1 MSIILYLNVGTAGI
15 SERDN
20 SSEEDPIVYNDE
32 YGGLT
37 QNEVEWLAHVSLNS
51 PEIRER
57 KDLPKHSKLSRWLI
71 YHGVDS
77 PKTLL
82 CYLSITAMISVAINI
97 TPIVNKAIPIAIILI
112 P

>member
-1 MSIILYLNVGTAGI
+1 M

-37 QNEVEWLAHVSLNS
+37 QNEVEWLADVALNS

-57 KDLPKHSKLSRWLI
+57 KDLPKHSKLGRWLI
-71 YHGVDS
+71 DHGFDP
-77 PKTLL
+77 PKT
-82 CYLSITAMISVAINI
+82 V
-97 TPIVNKAIPIAIILI
+97 
-112 P
+112 